1 MIRTMARDWFESVTE
16 SLGQIRDKAAE
27 VVDKAAE
34 AVSDQQ
40 ASFVRGK
47 VAGKTVMDDSGVV
60 IVEAG
65 HVIDD
70 SAIERAASAGKMHL
84 LTSTVVTAKAQD
96 FKEKAQDAF
105 AQTDSGQEN
114 RSLNSVDQYVEAR
127 RYIGRYTGMD
137 VTDIRG
143 AVLIPMGKQINDQDV
158 AFARES
164 GQLGA
169 LIYAAQQPLP
179 EGFLE
184 AREAEAA
191 AEPLYKPQGA
201 STYHRPK
208 PLPLVGPDD

>member
-1 MIRTMARDWFESVTE
+1 MARDWFESVAE

-27 VVDKAAE
+27 VVDKAAD

-40 ASFVRGK
+40 MAFVRGK
-47 VAGKTVMDDSGVV
+47 VAGKTVLDDDGGV

-70 SAIERAASAGKMHL
+70 SAIERAVSCGKL
-84 LTSTVVTAKAQD
+84 NALTSTVVKAKAQD
-96 FKEKAQDAF
+96 LKERAQDAY
-105 AQTDSGQEN
+105 ARTDDGQES

-143 AVLIPMGKQINDQDV
+143 AVLIPMGKQINDDDV
-158 AFARES
+158 SRAREAE
-164 GQLGA
+164 QLGA

-179 EGFLE
+179 DGFLE

-191 AEPLYKPQGA
+191 AEPQYKHQEA
-201 STYHRPK
+201 ATYHRPK
-208 PLPLVGPDD
+208 PLPLVGPPDSE

>member
-1 MIRTMARDWFESVTE
+1 MIRTMARDWFESVAE

-27 VVDKAAE
+27 VVA
-34 AVSDQQ
+34 DQQ
-40 ASFVRGK
+40 VAFVRGK
-47 VAGKTVMDDSGVV
+47 VAGQTVLDDSGAV

-70 SAIERAASAGKMHL
+70 SAIEHANSAGKLHL
-84 LTSTVVTAKAQD
+84 LTSTVVKGQAQD
-96 FKEKAQDAF
+96 LKEKAQDAY

-143 AVLIPMGKQINDQDV
+143 EVLIPVGKQINDDDV
-158 AFARES
+158 SRAREAE
-164 GQLGA
+164 QLGA

-179 EGFLE
+179 DGFLE
-184 AREAEAA
+184 AREAESA
-191 AEPLYKPQGA
+191 AEPQYKHQEA
-201 STYHRPK
+201 ATYHRPK
-208 PLPLVGPDD
+208 PLPLVGPPDSE